1 MNRSSFSN
9 ARTKPKTSSI
19 FPFFAVIFGI
29 GLIIANFY
37 VFVQILDTNL
47 LLKTVNALISQT
59 SVAIATNQKKLSEE
73 KQKLADVESS
83 VDSLVKKNK
92 ELSEQL
98 LAK

>member
-9 ARTKPKTSSI
+9 ARTKPKTASI